1 VILALQCLPFVLLV
15 LLLAS
20 GRVAPAWAA
29 LAALVAALPA
39 VWLAVPDMPGFLAS
53 AAARGAWLA
62 AMPIAV
68 VAAGLVF
75 HGAVGN
81 PRADAERA
89 SREKIFAVA
98 FLLGPFLESVT
109 GFAVGVV
116 FALASLRRMG
126 LAGPA
131 MVAVGLYALLLI
143 PWGGL
148 GPGTFLGAALA
159 GVPVAALAR
168 HNAWLSAAW
177 LFPMLLVFRRL
188 AARLGLPADA
198 RTQVSEALWVA
209 ALGLLLVLANH
220 AMPVELGGIAST
232 GPLLLLRHRDR
243 LMDRAAWRAA
253 APYIAL
259 TAALLGTHLL
269 PGLGPWMT
277 GMALRPFPDLPGL
290 PLNHAALVLGA
301 VALLLLALRPDRG
314 AVLLA
319 ALGRARRPAIAMLL
333 FVVLARVLAGSGI
346 AGALAARLAAASGG
360 LAPFTAPVLGALA
373 GFFVGTNVGSNSVT
387 MPLVAALSAGT
398 SLPPALL
405 PAVQNF
411 TGSALCLISP
421 PVLAL
426 ALGISGERAR
436 PAEIWRV
443 LAPGPLAAVLVA
455 WVAIALATP
464 A

>member
-1 VILALQCLPFVLLV
+1 MTLALQCLPFVLLV
-15 LLLAS
+15 GLLAS
-20 GRVAPAWAA
+20 GRVAPAPAA
-29 LAALVAALPA
+29 LAALAASLPA
-39 VWLAVPDMPGFLAS
+39 VWRAVPDAPVFLVD

-75 HGAVGN
+75 HGAVGSLN
-81 PRADAERA
+81 THTQPATRAGV
-89 SREKIFAVA
+89 FAVA

-126 LAGPA
+126 LGGPA
-131 MVAVGLYALLLI
+131 AVAVGLYALLLI

-148 GPGTFLGAALA
+148 GPGTALGAALA
-159 GVPVAALAR
+159 MVPVEALAR

-177 LFPMLLVFRRL
+177 LFPMLLVFWRL
-188 AARLGLPADA
+188 AARLGLHGDA
-198 RTQVSEALWVA
+198 RTRVHEALWVT
-209 ALGLLLVLANH
+209 ALGGLLVLANH
-220 AMPVELGGIAST
+220 AMPIEMGGIAST
-232 GPLLLLRHRDR
+232 GPLLLLRHRAH
-243 LMDRAAWRAA
+243 LMDRAAWRTA
-253 APYIAL
+253 APYVAL

-277 GMALRPFPDLPGL
+277 SVSLRPFADLPGL

-301 VALLLLALRPDRG
+301 VALALVAPRQDRGTVLRAALR
-314 AVLLA
+314 
-319 ALGRARRPAIAMLL
+319 RARRPATAMLL

-346 AGALAARLAAASGG
+346 AGALAARLASAAGT
-360 LAPFTAPVLGALA
+360 LAPCTAPVLGALA

-398 SLPPALL
+398 ALPPALL

-436 PAEIWRV
+436 PVEIWRV
-443 LAPGPLAAVLVA
+443 LAPGPLASVVVA
-455 WVAIALATP
+455 WAGIFLAGR
-464 A
+464 

>member
-1 VILALQCLPFVLLV
+1 VTLALQCLPFVLLV
-15 LLLAS
+15 VLLAS

-29 LAALVAALPA
+29 VAALVASLPA
-39 VWLAVPDMPGFLAS
+39 VAQAVANMPVFLVD

-75 HGAVGN
+75 HGAVGS
-81 PRADAERA
+81 PRAESESA

-126 LAGPA
+126 LSGPA
-131 MVAVGLYALLLI
+131 MVAIGLYALLLI

-148 GPGTFLGAALA
+148 GPGTALGAALA
-159 GVPVAALAR
+159 GVPVEALAR

-177 LFPMLLVFRRL
+177 LFAMLLVFWRL
-188 AARLGLPADA
+188 ASHLGLHADA
-198 RTQVSEALWVA
+198 RTRVSEALWVA
-209 ALGLLLVLANH
+209 ALGALLVLANYV
-220 AMPVELGGIAST
+220 MPIELGGIAST
-232 GPLLLLRHRDR
+232 GPLLLLRNRAHV
-243 LMDRAAWRAA
+243 MDRAAWRTAV
-253 APYIAL
+253 PYLAL

-277 GMALRPFPDLPGL
+277 SVALRPFSDLPGL

-301 VALLLLALRPDRG
+301 VALALLALRPDRG

-319 ALGRARRPAIAMLL
+319 ALRRARRPAIAMLL

-346 AGALAARLAAASGG
+346 AGALAARLAGAAGG
-360 LAPFTAPVLGALA
+360 LAPYTAPVLGALA

-398 SLPPALL
+398 ALPPALL

-426 ALGISGERAR
+426 ALGISGERTR
-436 PAEIWRV
+436 PVEIWRV
-443 LAPGPLAAVLVA
+443 LAPGPLASVLVA
-455 WVAIALATP
+455 WAGILWAGW
-464 A
+464 